1 MPNDTTTI
9 KLKDGTVLHLKGA
22 NLSPDEVAQKVA
34 AFRASQGGNKA
45 PMTDRPVQPQG
56 TPQAKG
62 AASPLAAGDTQEAAA
77 NRAALVQPSNDSA
90 SMTGDTLPET
100 GALGQYQANLPQ
112 GPGATLGA
120 AFSGVGHFIKDILG
134 GDPQQAITN
143 YIADPMKAEGNVGR
157 QLQQR
162 GDALSRFA
170 GLEHRVASYIPV
182 FGSLAGQ
189 AMEQIAKG
197 DMSGGAMSAALLVGS
212 EEGGRRAPGVAEAAG
227 DVGKGVAEAG
237 GMGKAP
243 VQAASQMVLNQEMG
257 IKKIQ
262 LGNLVKATGDEIG
275 KHVDA
280 LHEADHTDLLNT
292 NRSGA
297 ISATRTLN
305 TLGNDLDVYRPGTQN
320 ASTPV
325 GQAVGMLS
333 QRPELTFSQAKD
345 IRTSVG
351 NLGYQVAKDSRDAA
365 VLKGVYGDLTDQMS
379 GRSADLGLSDSW
391 NQYNKVHS
399 VMSDHTHNFLGSLLD
414 AKNGQDFFNALK
426 DPRNAQ
432 TLGQFTKDAGKY
444 GLDPNWMDSSNVD
457 KILKYANR
465 GDTGGGRM
473 AALTKNPVA
482 GGAGFVIGGQLASGV
497 GTSGFLGSL
506 MAASFMSD
514 MSQRV
519 KALRQIGQLGVPE
532 FSDKMPGPTDPAGKA
547 AQLVSTPEP
556 PTGGTAAPAAS
567 STPATPAAPTAAM
580 PVAQQIQ
587 QGIAKMVKMAAGG
600 SSFGDLEDLLNQHKQ
615 DNEKFLSDTAGGNPA
630 NVGGNGQL
638 TQEQFD
644 QQNPAPKKPGG
655 DQDE

>member
-1 MPNDTTTI
+1 MPQDTTEV
-9 KLKDGTVLHLKGA
+9 KLKDGRTIVLKGS
-22 NLSPDEVAQKVA
+22 NLSPQEVAAGVSK
-34 AFRASQGGNKA
+34 FRASQPKA
-45 PMTDRPVQPQG
+45 PMTDRPAQPQG
-56 TPQAKG
+56 TPQAKD
-62 AASPLAAGDTQEAAA
+62 AASPLAAGDTREAAA
-77 NRAALVQPSNDSA
+77 NRAALMQPGNDSA
-90 SMTGDTLPET
+90 SVTGDTLPET

-134 GDPQQAITN
+134 GDPQQAFTN
-143 YIADPMKAEGNVGR
+143 YIADPMKAEANVGR

-197 DMSGGAMSAALLVGS
+197 DMSGGAMSTALLLGS
-212 EEGGRRAPGVAEAAG
+212 EEGGRRAPGAVEAAG

-237 GMGKAP
+237 GMGKAS
-243 VQAASQMVLNQEMG
+243 VQSASQMVLNQEMG

-262 LGNLVKATGDEIG
+262 LGNVVKATGDEIG

-280 LHEADHTDLLNT
+280 LHEGDHTDLLNT

-297 ISATRTLN
+297 ISATRTLD
-305 TLGNDLDVYRPGTQN
+305 TLGNDLDLYRPGTQN
-320 ASTPV
+320 ALSTPV
-325 GQAVGMLS
+325 GQVVGMLS
-333 QRPELTFSQAKD
+333 QRGPVLTFSQAKD

-351 NLGYQVAKDSRDAA
+351 NLAYQVAKDSRDAA
-365 VLKGVYGDLTDQMS
+365 ILKGVYGDLTDQMA

-426 DPRNAQ
+426 DRRNAQ

-473 AALTKNPVA
+473 AAITKNPVA
-482 GGAGFVIGGQLASGV
+482 GGAGFVLGGQLAAGV

-506 MAASFMSD
+506 IGASFMSD

-519 KALRQIGQLGVPE
+519 SALRQIGQLGVPE

-556 PTGGTAAPAAS
+556 PTGGTTAAPA
-567 STPATPAAPTAAM
+567 PATPQAPAAPTAAV
-580 PVAQQIQ
+580 PVSQQIQ

-615 DNEKFLSDTAGGNPA
+615 DTEKFLSDTAGGNPA

-644 QQNPAPKKPGG
+644 QQNPVPKKPGG
-655 DQDE
+655 DQNE